1 MSELQKYEKML
12 KDNKA
17 TIKSLVDQNKHI
29 ESHIKFLRSLD
40 QDFDED
46 PAEKLDSHDSDFSL

>member
-17 TIKSLVDQNKHI
+17 TIKELTDQNKHI
-29 ESHIKFLRSLD
+29 ESHIKFLKSLN
-40 QDFDED
+40 QDFEEEVGEPVINDEYGTH
-46 PAEKLDSHDSDFSL
+46 S